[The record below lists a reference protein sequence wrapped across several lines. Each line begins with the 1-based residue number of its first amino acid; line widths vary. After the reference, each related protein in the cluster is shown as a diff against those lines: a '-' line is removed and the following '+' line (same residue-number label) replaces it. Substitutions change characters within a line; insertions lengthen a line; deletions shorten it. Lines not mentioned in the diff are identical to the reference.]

1 MGAWPGVGAESFV
14 ALCAFHRP
22 MVSSIAGAF
31 YCGRAAPQPPTGPL
45 LGPGENS
52 EAQQS
57 LGRWRVSTVAKAGGL
72 GGLRHGFGYRRGSC
86 RTVLPSAPRCDA
98 LPTAPLNL

>member
-1 MGAWPGVGAESFV
+1 MRAWPGAGAESFV

-22 MVSSIAGAF
+22 MVSSIAGALP
-31 YCGRAAPQPPTGPL
+31 CGRAVPQPPTWTL

-57 LGRWRVSTVAKAGGL
+57 LGRWCVSTVAKAGRL
-72 GGLRHGFGYRRGSC
+72 GGLRHGIGYCRGSRC
-86 RTVLPSAPRCDA
+86 TVLPGAPRCDA